1 MADGSPGCHVP
12 PHYRVTAG
20 YKSPVKRW
28 VVAVA
33 VVGLTG
39 LTGCA
44 VQVEGQPTPGPTSSV
59 AAAEPEV
66 VRWMNNFCG
75 VAKYMIASGGVQFDQ
90 TAAQGDPVAAKKSVS
105 DSLGRVVDLLNVVLH
120 DLDGLTPA
128 PKPAADT
135 AVEVISEPLTRARDK
150 FVSAK
155 SVVDA
160 APEMTLDIFNV
171 VIQDMTEAVTVM
183 NEGVEKMAVVSLPD
197 EFRDAADQAENCAS

>member
-33 VVGLTG
+33 LVG

-44 VQVEGQPTPGPTSSV
+44 VPVTGQPTPGPTSSV
-59 AAAEPEV
+59 AGAEPEV

-75 VAKYMIASGGVQFDQ
+75 VAKYMIASGGVSFDQ
-90 TAAQGDPVAAKKSVS
+90 TQTDPVEAKKSVS
-105 DSLGRVVDLLNVVLH
+105 DSLGRVIDVLDVVLH
-120 DLDGLTPA
+120 DLDELTPA
-128 PKPAADT
+128 PTPAADT

-155 SVVDA
+155 STVDSA
-160 APEMTLDIFNV
+160 AELTTDVFST

-183 NEGVEKMAVVSLPD
+183 NEAVEKMAVVSLPD
-197 EFRDAADQAENCAS
+197 EFRDAAGQAENCAT

>member
-1 MADGSPGCHVP
+1 M
-12 PHYRVTAG
+12 AG

-33 VVGLTG
+33 LVG

-44 VQVEGQPTPGPTSSV
+44 VPVAGQPTAGPVSSV
-59 AAAEPEV
+59 PGTDAGPEV

-75 VAKYMIASGGVQFDQ
+75 VAKYMVASGGVSFDQ
-90 TAAQGDPVAAKKSVS
+90 TQTDPAAAKKSVS
-105 DSLGRVVDLLNVVLH
+105 DSLGRVIDVLDVVLH
-120 DLDGLTPA
+120 DLDELTPA
-128 PKPAADT
+128 PSPAADT

-155 SVVDA
+155 STVDA
-160 APEMTLDIFNV
+160 AAEMTTDVFST

-183 NEGVEKMAVVSLPD
+183 NEAVEKMDVVSLPD
-197 EFRDAADQAENCAS
+197 EFREAAARAENCAT

>member
-1 MADGSPGCHVP
+1 M
-12 PHYRVTAG
+12 AG

-33 VVGLTG
+33 VALVG

-44 VQVEGQPTPGPTSSV
+44 VPVAGQPTAGPMSSV
-59 AAAEPEV
+59 PGTDAGPEV

-75 VAKYMIASGGVQFDQ
+75 VAKYMVASGGVSFDQ
-90 TAAQGDPVAAKKSVS
+90 TQTDPAAAKKSVS
-105 DSLGRVVDLLNVVLH
+105 DSLGRVIDVLDVVLH
-120 DLDGLTPA
+120 DLGELTPA
-128 PKPAADT
+128 PSPAADT

-155 SVVDA
+155 STVDA
-160 APEMTLDIFNV
+160 AAEMTTDVFST

-183 NEGVEKMAVVSLPD
+183 NEAVEKMDVVSLPD
-197 EFRDAADQAENCAS
+197 EFRDAAARAENCAT

>member
-1 MADGSPGCHVP
+1 MVDGSPGCHVP

-33 VVGLTG
+33 LVG

-44 VQVEGQPTPGPTSSV
+44 VPVTGQPAPGPTSS
-59 AAAEPEV
+59 ASGAEPEV

-90 TAAQGDPVAAKKSVS
+90 TQTDPVQAKKSVS
-105 DSLGRVVDLLNVVLH
+105 DSLGRVVDVLDVVLH
-120 DLDGLTPA
+120 DLDELTPA
-128 PKPAADT
+128 PTPAADT

-155 SVVDA
+155 SAVDA
-160 APEMTLDIFNV
+160 APEMTLDIYSA

-183 NEGVEKMAVVSLPD
+183 NEGVEKMGVVSLPD
-197 EFRDAADQAENCAS
+197 EFRDAAGQAENCAA

>member
-1 MADGSPGCHVP
+1 MAEDSPGCHVP

-28 VVAVA
+28 VLAVA
-33 VVGLTG
+33 LVG

-44 VQVEGQPTPGPTSSV
+44 VPVAGQPTPGPTSS
-59 AAAEPEV
+59 AAAADPEV

-90 TAAQGDPVAAKKSVS
+90 TQTDPVEAKKAVGE
-105 DSLGRVVDLLNVVLH
+105 SLGRVVDVLDVVLH
-120 DLDGLTPA
+120 DLDELTPT
-128 PKPAADT
+128 PTPAADT
-135 AVEVISEPLTRARDK
+135 AVEVINEPLTRARDK

-155 SVVDA
+155 STVDA
-160 APEMTLDIFNV
+160 APAMTTDIFST

-183 NEGVEKMAVVSLPD
+183 NEAVEKMGVVSLPD
-197 EFRDAADQAENCAS
+197 EYRDAATHAENCA